1 VPIRRRLTLYAAA
14 IATAGMVLFGALLTG
29 LAANGVVTDQATAL
43 ARLSDQ
49 AARAIEADPSRLAAG
64 APLVVVDLATS
75 VEPFV
80 TVTTESGEVRYATA
94 FLDGSPP
101 RIPAAVLVE
110 AIATGAST
118 AEITIGAHSFAIHA
132 SRWRSSGLMGVAV
145 AGQSVNWRAQQ
156 LVGFR
161 VFLIFSAVVTIVAVV
176 LVTRVVV
183 GRALRPLRAA
193 AATADEIARTGDL
206 QRRLPG
212 VRTRDEVGT
221 LTASFNGM
229 LDRLAAARESLA
241 TALEA
246 QRRFA
251 ADASHELRTPL
262 TTIRTNAD
270 FLHSRAD
277 ATPEDRAEA
286 AADIA
291 AEGERMSRLVDD
303 LLLLARGE
311 GTVGESSGAEASP
324 LVRRPV
330 DLSALA
336 EDVVRRARRPDREVV
351 AVAGDGGG
359 HGAVIVEGDPP
370 QLERL
375 TWILVDN
382 ALRHGAG
389 TVSVTVSVAASV
401 AASEVAASEAE
412 LVVTDEGPGIP
423 AGMEERVFA
432 RFFRAD
438 TARTGGGSGLG
449 LAIARSIVARHGGT
463 IAAANGPT
471 GGAVFT
477 VRLPRL

>member
-1 VPIRRRLTLYAAA
+1 MPIRRRLTLYAAA
-14 IATAGMVLFGALLTG
+14 ITTAGMVLFGALLTG
-29 LAANGVVTDQATAL
+29 LAANGVVTDQAAAL
-43 ARLSDQ
+43 AHMSNQ
-49 AARAIEADPSRLAAG
+49 TARALEADPSRLAAG

-75 VEPFV
+75 FEPFV
-80 TVTTESGEVRYATA
+80 TVTTESGEVRYSTA
-94 FLDGSPP
+94 LLDGSPP

-118 AEITIGAHSFAIHA
+118 AEITVGAHSFAIHA
-132 SRWRSSGLMGVAV
+132 SRWRANGLTGVAV
-145 AGQSVNWRAQQ
+145 AGQSVDWRAQQ

-161 VFLIFSAVVTIVAVV
+161 VFLVFSAVVTIVAVV
-176 LVTRVVV
+176 LVTRIVV

-206 QRRLPG
+206 QRRLPPI
-212 VRTRDEVGT
+212 RTRDEVGT

-229 LDRLAAARESLA
+229 LDRLGAARESLA
-241 TALEA
+241 AALEA

-262 TTIRTNAD
+262 TTIRTNAE
-270 FLHSRAD
+270 LLRSRSEV
-277 ATPEDRAEA
+277 TPEDRAEA

-303 LLLLARGE
+303 LLLLARGD
-311 GTVGESSGAEASP
+311 GAPGPSGDDEAPP

-336 EDVVRRARRPDREVV
+336 EDVVRRALRPDREVV
-351 AVAGDGGG
+351 VVAGDGDGG
-359 HGAVIVEGDPP
+359 SGAVIVNGDPAE
-370 QLERL
+370 LERL

-389 TVSVTVSVAASV
+389 TVAMMVNEAAASK
-401 AASEVAASEAE
+401 AATGEAE

-423 AGMEERVFA
+423 EGMEERVFA

-438 TARTGGGSGLG
+438 AARSGGGSGLG

-463 IAAANGPT
+463 IAAANRPT
-471 GGAVFT
+471 GGAVLT